1 MSAAHCMHRV
11 TLLAQFDQHL
21 QSSAF
26 TQPSFAVPV
35 HRLCIR
41 KVRHPLQRSNLE
53 AGAVAQVSLSLIHM
67 RLYLNVRCRLGAFG
81 FATDTTG
88 LMKEMEGASNYLK
101 ALKATNNL
109 AK

>member
-1 MSAAHCMHRV
+1 
-11 TLLAQFDQHL
+11 
-21 QSSAF
+21 
-26 TQPSFAVPV
+26 
-35 HRLCIR
+35 
-41 KVRHPLQRSNLE
+41 
-53 AGAVAQVSLSLIHM
+53 M

-101 ALKATNNL
+101 ARKTPNNQ